1 MKRKMPAAM
10 LLVFLL
16 AFSTTARAQRFTLQ
30 TVSDT
35 LSYLVLEDG
44 ATTDR
49 WRLLFPVYQMCV
61 GDVDGDGSEDAIVG
75 VVKATRYY
83 PKGRRLL
90 VFKYYKG
97 HVRPLWMGS
106 KLGGELHDFRFID
119 GRVRCLEASTNG
131 LFAVAEYEWSG
142 FGLSFVKFIV
152 KGIDKDAALK
162 IFEK

>member
-1 MKRKMPAAM
+1 MAIGCW
-10 LLVFLL
+10 LFGVGC
-16 AFSTTARAQRFTLQ
+16 SAQTWTLEAKN
-30 TVSDT
+30 DT
-35 LSYLVLEDG
+35 LSQLVL
-44 ATTDR
+44 TTDSTTSR
-49 WRLLFPVYQMCV
+49 WRLPYEVY
-61 GDVDGDGSEDAIVG
+61 
-75 VVKATRYY
+75 R
-83 PKGRRLL
+83 
-90 VFKYYKG
+90 FKNYKG

-119 GRVRCLEASTNG
+119 GRVRSLEASING

>member
-1 MKRKMPAAM
+1 MEAKN
-10 LLVFLL
+10 
-16 AFSTTARAQRFTLQ
+16 
-30 TVSDT
+30 DT
-35 LSYLVLEDG
+35 LSQLVL
-44 ATTDR
+44 TTDSTTSR
-49 WRLLFPVYQMCV
+49 WRLPYEVYRFDT
-61 GDVDGDGSEDAIVG
+61 GDVDGDGSTDALVG

-90 VFKYYKG
+90 VFKNDKVPG
-97 HVRPLWMGS
+97 RPPRMGS
-106 KLGGELHDFRFID
+106 KLGGQLHDFRFID